1 MQREPH
7 DSKTL
12 SIGEFAA
19 ATQLTPK
26 ALRLYDE
33 HGLLRPARN
42 TASGYRVYGLEQV
55 AVGRLIRSLRDMNLS
70 LAQIA
75 RVLEAETFQAEML
88 LREFLIEAEQRYAR
102 ERRAYQAALGLLRH
116 SRPSP
121 AVSIEELSM
130 TAQVVLVHGF
140 SADRSTFI
148 ERYLAELHEAR
159 RQLLQL
165 QQQFADWSACL
176 LLEPLSQD
184 ESRLE
189 LVVPLIDPDRN
200 LPLTT
205 RTIPVRRYAAIRLP
219 SADPSTLTAAVD
231 ALFDWF
237 DRQGAFAVD
246 TPMVRI
252 GESEDARYRV
262 LWAFESR

>member
-1 MQREPH
+1 MQREAR

-33 HGLLRPARN
+33 QGLLRPAK
-42 TASGYRVYGLEQV
+42 TTVSGYRVYAVEQV
-55 AVGRLIRSLRDMNLS
+55 GAGRLIRALRDMNLS

-75 RVLEAETFQAEML
+75 QVLEGDPLQSEML

-121 AVSIEELSM
+121 GVSIEEHSM
-130 TAQVVLVHGF
+130 AAQVVLVHGF
-140 SADRSTFI
+140 SADQTNFI
-148 ERYLAELHEAR
+148 PRYLAELQESR
-159 RQLLQL
+159 RRLNLC
-165 QQQFADWSACL
+165 QQRFDAWSACL

-189 LVVPLIDPDRN
+189 LVVPLMDADRN

-205 RTIPVRRYAAIRLP
+205 RTIPARRYAAIRLH
-219 SADPSTLTAAVD
+219 STEPAALAAAVD
-231 ALFDWF
+231 ALFDRF
-237 DRQGAFAVD
+237 DRQGAFAID
-246 TPMVRI
+246 TPMVRVD
-252 GESEDARYRV
+252 ESEDRRYQV
-262 LWAFESR
+262 WWAFESR